1 MIQRLLALFLLGSI
15 FFTFP
20 GLSAT
25 AQDEAQSN
33 HIVVAMSSFE
43 SLNPATVSRFDV
55 DKKDL
60 LENLFVGL
68 TRFDARRG
76 VVSPMLATNWE
87 VSDNGLTWTFYLRDD
102 VQWMEVVDGDAN
114 IIRAVTAQDVVYTVQ
129 RSCDPNQETP
139 VVNSNFAIIAGCQAM
154 LERRDYWTIDQADLD
169 ANIGAHAID
178 DTTVEF
184 NLLWPASYFLTLT
197 SLPEFR
203 PLPAERAS
211 NGTFPLGT
219 NLATSGPW
227 LVTEWTSQQMILQAN
242 PEWPI
247 EREGNLDE
255 VEIVFDLA
263 PETVANRLVT
273 GTLDMARVD
282 VGTAQQIG
290 FANPDLVQTTEGQPL
305 DLIGFSFENTILG
318 DPAVRRALALAI
330 DRDAI
335 AQEFTSL
342 TGTIY
347 EPTTRFIPL
356 NVIATSTAP
365 GSQFDVNQAQNT
377 LAQAGYPNCTNF
389 PARLSLAVADDAY
402 SITLGEMILTQWQT
416 NLGCAEGSFEL
427 AIISR
432 QLLNDNVHQTLDSE
446 ATARY
451 SMWLVTWA
459 SDYPDANAWLYDAL
473 HCQWGYLRVGRGCD
487 QNDGLLDQ
495 AGQDLDVVAR
505 SQAYTQV
512 EASFFGFNGSFPV
525 IPLMITGEQWVTQAW
540 LDNVPR
546 YGAFQFDRWLLVQE
560 D

>member
-1 MIQRLLALFLLGSI
+1 MIQRFLALLVLASVFLN
-15 FFTFP
+15 
-20 GLSAT
+20 LSNSPVM
-25 AQDEAQSN
+25 AQDGDQVN

-43 SLNPATVSRFDV
+43 SLNPASVSRFDV

-76 VVSPMLATNWE
+76 VISPMLATNWE
-87 VSDNGLTWTFYLRDD
+87 VSDDGLTWTFYLRDD
-102 VQWMEVVDGDAN
+102 VQWMKVVDGEAQVV
-114 IIRAVTAQDVVYTVQ
+114 RTVTASDVVFTVQ
-129 RSCDPNQETP
+129 RSCDPNQDTP

-169 ANIGAHAID
+169 ANIGVRAID
-178 DTTVEF
+178 DTTVQFE
-184 NLLWPASYFLTLT
+184 LLWPASYFLTLT
-197 SLPEFR
+197 ALPEFR
-203 PLPAERAS
+203 PLPVEQAG
-211 NGTFPLGT
+211 NGDYPLGT

-227 LVTEWTSQQMILQAN
+227 LVTEWTSAQMILRAN

-255 VEIVFDLA
+255 VEILFDLA
-263 PETVANRLVT
+263 PETVANRLVS

-282 VGTAQQIG
+282 VGTAHQIG

-305 DLIGFSFENTILG
+305 DLIGFSYENTILS
-318 DPAVRRALALAI
+318 DPAVRRALALAV
-330 DRDAI
+330 DRDVL
-335 AQEFTSL
+335 AQEFTLL
-342 TGTIY
+342 TGTVY

-365 GSQFDVNQAQNT
+365 GSQFDAIQAQNT

-389 PARLSLAVADDAY
+389 PARLSLAVADDPY
-402 SITLGEMILTQWQT
+402 SITLGELILTQWQT
-416 NLGCAEGSFEL
+416 NLGCVEGSFEL

-446 ATARY
+446 ATSRY

-473 HCQWGYLRVGRGCD
+473 HCQWGYLRVGRTCD

-495 AGQDLDVVAR
+495 AGQTLDVTAR

-512 EASFFGFNGSFPV
+512 ETSFFGFNGSFPV

-546 YGAFQFDRWLLVQE
+546 YGAFQFDRWILVT